1 MTIKKPKILFVL
13 SLPPPVHGAAMM
25 CQYIYNSDLINNNFD
40 CDYINLQT
48 SKKLTETGRGFFSK
62 LFTILGLYRK
72 VFSSLVKSRYDLC
85 YMSITANGA
94 GFYKDVV
101 VVLIMKIFGCKI
113 IYHFQNKGVSHSKG
127 LANHLIYK
135 FIFKN
140 TKSILLSSYLYP
152 DIKKYVKEDKVFYC
166 PNAGTDLAEDFNS
179 DEIKD
184 KITGEDRPCKLI
196 FLSNM
201 MKEKGVLVLLDACN
215 VLKQK
220 KINFE
225 CHFVGAW
232 SDVTELYFMQKVDEY
247 GLNSVV
253 FTHGARY
260 GQEKLSF
267 LKNADIFVFPTFYHY
282 EAFPLVTLEA
292 MQHGLPVISTPEGGI
307 REIVIEGETGFLVPQ
322 HNILELAE
330 KIEVLINDPELR
342 IKMGLAGRNRFMRK
356 FTLNEF
362 ENRIATILKEVTV
375 S

>member
-1 MTIKKPKILFVL
+1 M
-13 SLPPPVHGAAMM
+13 
-25 CQYIYNSDLINNNFD
+25 
-40 CDYINLQT
+40 
-48 SKKLTETGRGFFSK
+48 
-62 LFTILGLYRK
+62 
-72 VFSSLVKSRYDLC
+72 
-85 YMSITANGA
+85 
-94 GFYKDVV
+94 
-101 VVLIMKIFGCKI
+101 
-113 IYHFQNKGVSHSKG
+113 
-127 LANHLIYK
+127 
-135 FIFKN
+135 
-140 TKSILLSSYLYP
+140 
-152 DIKKYVKEDKVFYC
+152 
-166 PNAGTDLAEDFNS
+166 AEDFNS

-220 KINFE
+220 RTNFE

-232 SDVTELYFMQKVDEY
+232 SDVTELYFMQKIDEY

-260 GQEKLSF
+260 GQEKLTF

-307 REIVIEGETGFLVPQ
+307 REIVVEGETGFLVPQ
-322 HNILELAE
+322 HNILELAL

-342 IKMGLAGRNRFMRK
+342 VKMGLAGRNRFMGK

-362 ENRIATILKEVTV
+362 ENRIATILKEVTAL
-375 S
+375 